1 MSFVV
6 LLLLHE
12 REGYMTTRD
21 GENPGASLAQQLAL
35 YADILRDCSANGL
48 QYADTIYDRDNYR
61 KVQNVALELFALAMG
76 EPLSVLEPLRATVF
90 TRPAPFPVAD
100 GAVIGDDGKILLIQ
114 RADNG
119 LWALPGGGLEVGESP
134 AQGAVREV
142 LEETGVSCEPVA
154 LVGIND
160 SRLCGTRSR
169 HHLYHILF
177 LCRPLLHIEVIKPPS
192 HVQEVLDS
200 GWFSEHDLPVNVDP
214 GHRQRIPEAFRIW
227 RGERQAYFDR

>member
-1 MSFVV
+1 
-6 LLLLHE
+6 
-12 REGYMTTRD
+12 MTTRD
-21 GENPGASLAQQLAL
+21 DEKPGASLAQQLAL
-35 YADILRDCSANGL
+35 CADILRDCSANGL
-48 QYADTIYDRDNYR
+48 QFADTIYNRDNYR
-61 KVQNVALELFALAMG
+61 RVQGVALELLALATG
-76 EPLSVLEPLRATVF
+76 ETLPALEPLRATVF
-90 TRPAPFPVAD
+90 ARPAPFPVAD
-100 GAVIGDDGKILLIQ
+100 GAVIGDDGKILLIR

-177 LCRPLLHIEVIKPPS
+177 LCRPLKHIGVVTPPS
-192 HVQEVLDS
+192 HIQEVLDS
-200 GWFSEHDLPVNVDP
+200 GWFAEDDLPSDIDP
-214 GHRQRIPEAFRIW
+214 GHIQRIPEAFRVW
-227 RGERQAYFDR
+227 RGDQRAYFDR